1 MKPRWL
7 ILAVATLAALLYG
20 LGVVAG
26 AESPK
31 ATAPTFTIG
40 GMSVEAGQLVVR
52 FKPVYTAGNVGA
64 WDPEAAAKLIARLV
78 VIGPDGVPS
87 WTIYLPGLTAKDGPI
102 PPPPPVP
109 PVPPIPPVPPVPV
122 PAELWCIVIEES
134 AERTPQQGIVLASP
148 KVRGLFPAAGGFRLV
163 DKDSKVDNAL
173 QPYLDRAK
181 GQKLPITFLVDPK
194 GQVYYEGTLPATVD
208 AMTALVDKIKKGG
221 GK

>member
-134 AERTPQQGIVLASP
+134 AERTPEHGIVLASP

>member
-26 AESPK
+26 AEPPK
-31 ATAPTFTIG
+31 AIPVPIYKTETSYGGTGKELVETRKVVCTNMPATAAETWYRNVLPPIHVVFEG
-40 GMSVEAGQLVVR
+40 GQFYFFPWQG
-52 FKPVYTAGNVGA
+52 
-64 WDPEAAAKLIARLV
+64 
-78 VIGPDGVPS
+78 GPN
-87 WTIYLPGLTAKDGPI
+87 
-102 PPPPPVP
+102 PPPPVP

-122 PAELWCIVIEES
+122 AELWCIVIEES
-134 AERTPQQGIVLASP
+134 AERTPEHGIVLASP

>member
-1 MKPRWL
+1 MNTRRSYPW
-7 ILAVATLAALLYG
+7 ILAGAVLTAAALLWA
-20 LGVVAG
+20 AG
-26 AESPK
+26 RAQGQPPK
-31 ATAPTFTIG
+31 AIPTPTYTVTAAYTSKDDT
-40 GMSVEAGQLVVR
+40 MTVVQTV
-52 FKPVYTAGNVGA
+52 KPNN
-64 WDPEAAAKLIARLV
+64 
-78 VIGPDGVPS
+78 
-87 WTIYLPGLTAKDGPI
+87 LPATAKSWWITTVVPI
-102 PPPPPVP
+102 VHVVFEGGEMYVFPWQGGPPPPVP

-148 KVRGLFPAAGGFRLV
+148 KVRALFPAAGGFRLV

-221 GK
+221 AK